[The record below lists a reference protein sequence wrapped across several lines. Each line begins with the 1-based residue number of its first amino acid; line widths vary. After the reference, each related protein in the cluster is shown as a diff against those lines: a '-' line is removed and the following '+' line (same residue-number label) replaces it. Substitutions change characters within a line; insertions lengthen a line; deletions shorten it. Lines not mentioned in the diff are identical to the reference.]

1 MSELYAGPVPVGRVR
16 HSSFH
21 PSHDDGGDHVTT
33 TSAVAQQFRAVPALR
48 LSVLV
53 SVRNEMMRCGL
64 STMLTDLPSVSSVHD
79 SGDVAD
85 TVRLVTGGQFDV
97 LVLSPVV
104 GFDAVEQLTAL
115 ASQHGF
121 RTLLLL
127 QGLDEQLLTRA
138 ASLPVDGF
146 LLESDLTRG
155 SLEDSLLRLAHGDLP
170 MPSSLARRLVAELR
184 RYETSHGERT
194 FLLTPR
200 ERQALGLLAEGLSN
214 KQIAR
219 RLSISEHGA
228 KRHVANVLAKLNC
241 PNRTLAVAVAL
252 RYGLVAQPA

>member
-1 MSELYAGPVPVGRVR
+1 MTQPVDPVPV
-16 HSSFH
+16 
-21 PSHDDGGDHVTT
+21 
-33 TSAVAQQFRAVPALR
+33 LR

-64 STMLTDLPSVSSVHD
+64 STMLKDLPAVASVRG

-85 TVRLVTGGQFDV
+85 TVRQVTGQQFDV
-97 LVLSPVV
+97 LVLSPVM
-104 GFDAVEQLTAL
+104 GLETVEQLA
-115 ASQHGF
+115 AVAAQHGV

-127 QGLDEQLLTRA
+127 QGVDEQLLIRA

-155 SLEDSLLRLAHGDLP
+155 SLEESLLRLIRGELP
-170 MPSSLARRLVAELR
+170 MPSSLTRRLVAELR
-184 RYETSHGERT
+184 RYESSQGERT

-219 RLSISEHGA
+219 RLNISEHGA

-252 RYGLVAQPA
+252 RYGLVPQPA

>member
-1 MSELYAGPVPVGRVR
+1 MAQPLRSGPV
-16 HSSFH
+16 
-21 PSHDDGGDHVTT
+21 
-33 TSAVAQQFRAVPALR
+33 LR

-64 STMLTDLPSVSSVHD
+64 STMLADLPTVSSVHD
-79 SGDVAD
+79 SGDVAE
-85 TVRLVTGGQFDV
+85 TVRMVNDGHFDV

-104 GFDAVEQLTAL
+104 GFEAVEQLTTL
-115 ASQHGF
+115 AGQHAT

-127 QGLDEQLLTRA
+127 QGADEQLLTRA

-155 SLEDSLLRLAHGDLP
+155 SLDDSLLRLSRGDLP

-184 RYETSHGERT
+184 RYESSHGERT

-252 RYGLVAQPA
+252 RYGLVPEPV

>member
-1 MSELYAGPVPVGRVR
+1 M
-16 HSSFH
+16 
-21 PSHDDGGDHVTT
+21 
-33 TSAVAQQFRAVPALR
+33 TSAMAQPLRTVPALR

-64 STMLTDLPSVSSVHD
+64 STMLADLPIVSSVHD
-79 SGDVAD
+79 SGDVAE
-85 TVRLVTGGQFDV
+85 TVRMVNDGHFDV

-104 GFDAVEQLTAL
+104 GFEAVEQLTAL
-115 ASQHGF
+115 AGQHAM

-127 QGLDEQLLTRA
+127 QGADEQLLTRA

-155 SLEDSLLRLAHGDLP
+155 SLDDSLLRLSRGDLP

-184 RYETSHGERT
+184 RYENSRGERT

-252 RYGLVAQPA
+252 RYGLVPESV